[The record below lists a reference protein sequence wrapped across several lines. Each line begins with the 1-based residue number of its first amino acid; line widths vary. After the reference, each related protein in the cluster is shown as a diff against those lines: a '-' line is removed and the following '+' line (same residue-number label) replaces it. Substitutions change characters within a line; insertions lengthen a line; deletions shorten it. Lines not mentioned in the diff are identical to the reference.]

1 MRFKRLITNTL
12 ILSALCSF
20 GALAAKAPLLD
31 AKGANRVAI
40 ETLLKKYQL
49 TVDTISASPLA
60 GLYEVVTDGG
70 VLYTNQDASYFVHGQ
85 LFQTKNNQLFNL
97 TELTLAKRNKVLFDK
112 SVDKK
117 DLIVYP
123 AKNEK
128 HVVNVFTDTTCG
140 YCMKLHSEMK
150 AYNDLGITVRYLP
163 FPRSGEQSENI
174 EQMSAIW
181 CAKDQIKAM
190 DLAKS
195 GKFDESSKEC
205 KDVILRNMKI
215 GSLMG
220 VNGTPAILLE
230 DGSLLS
236 GYLPANQLL
245 KVLEKKTIPAK

>member
-12 ILSALCSF
+12 IVSALCSS
-20 GALAAKAPLLD
+20 GAFAAKVAPLD

-40 ETLLKKYQL
+40 ETVLKKYQL
-49 TVDTISASPLA
+49 TVDSISASPLT

-70 VLYTNQDASYFVHGQ
+70 VLYANKDASYFVHGQ
-85 LFQTKNNQLFNL
+85 LFNTQNNQLLNL

-117 DLIVYP
+117 DFIVYP

-140 YCMKLHSEMK
+140 YCMKLHSEMN

-163 FPRSGEQSENI
+163 FPRSGERSENI
-174 EQMSAIW
+174 GQMSAIW

-195 GKFDESSKEC
+195 GKFDQSTKEC

-236 GYLPANQLL
+236 GYLPPNQLIQ
-245 KVLEKKTIPAK
+245 VLEKKNIPAK